1 MAGTSSILNMYTIL
15 EKLHFVENL
24 RGIDT
29 LGMEETLIIDFVSL
43 VSRCGPWKERICSS
57 AGSSSLVKLTFFQRG
72 LVHKTA
78 EGSHK
83 SYPQFVRM
91 ADIPLSV
98 CIALN
103 SNIHLR
109 GIL

>member
-57 AGSSSLVKLTFFQRG
+57 AGSPSLVKLTWG

-103 SNIHLR
+103 SNIHLS